1 MNNTP
6 HVVTLGELARR
17 LRLSKR
23 WLAAETKAGRIPSL
37 KAGRRTLYNPE
48 AVREALAELAA
59 DGKGA
64 ARAE

>member
-1 MNNTP
+1 MEHTR
-6 HVVTLGELARR
+6 HVVTLKELARR

-37 KAGRRTLYNPE
+37 KAGRQTLYNPE
-48 AVREALAELAA
+48 AVLKALATRAA
-59 DGKGA
+59 DGVGA